1 MIRNYWRGGECMTN
15 DNNLNEILNEIL
27 LFDNEIEKL
36 NIKIR
41 SELLSKNKIDSQLYF
56 KNLNEIIKEY
66 ESSLNNINNY
76 PITNLSN
83 NDIH

>member
-1 MIRNYWRGGECMTN
+1 MTN